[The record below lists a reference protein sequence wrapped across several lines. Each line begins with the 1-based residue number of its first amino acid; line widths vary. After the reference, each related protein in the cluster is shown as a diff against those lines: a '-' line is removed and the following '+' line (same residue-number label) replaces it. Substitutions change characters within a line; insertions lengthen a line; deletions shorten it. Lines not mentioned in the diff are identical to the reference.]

1 MSVQPVPKGF
11 TAVTPYLMVPD
22 VDAEIA
28 FLKSA
33 FGANSSFGMPGPDG
47 KTMHGEVDIRGAK
60 MMIGRSSSMNPP
72 LPAMLFIY
80 GPDVDAVFA
89 KAVVAGGETQ
99 MDVIDQPW
107 GDRAGAVKSPGGITY
122 WIGMHQH
129 DYTPDQIRA
138 NIEAHMKKTMANKPA
153 NA

>member
-28 FLKSA
+28 FLKTA
-33 FGANSSFGMPGPDG
+33 FNANSSFGMPGPDG
-47 KTMHGEVDIRGAK
+47 KIMHGEVDIRGAK
-60 MMIGRSSSMNPP
+60 IMIGRGSTMHPP

-89 KAVVAGGETQ
+89 KAVAAGGETQ
-99 MDVIDQPW
+99 MGVIDQPW
-107 GDRAGAVKSPGGITY
+107 GDRAGAVKSPGGIVY
-122 WIGMHQH
+122 WIGTHQH
-129 DYTPDQIRA
+129 DYTPDQIRQ
-138 NIEAHMKKTMANKPA
+138 NIEAHMKKMMANKPA
-153 NA
+153 NS